1 MYDMQTNVDAS
12 ENSTYTQTLQKLE
25 EIRELVSSGKDNMTN
40 QQLEVLLNSLFV
52 SYVPQ
57 VVAQRRQALNF
68 KELFRIAIKS

>member
-1 MYDMQTNVDAS
+1 MQTNVESS
-12 ENSTYTQTLQKLE
+12 ENSAFAQTLQKLE

-40 QQLEVLLNSLFV
+40 QQLEVLLDSLFV

-57 VVAQRRQALNF
+57 VVAQRRKAINF